1 MHHACTATRNV
12 QVRGLLLETLGQRA
26 LCAGWLIK
34 LGTERKNWRKRFAV
48 LLAEPTM
55 QLRYYSDAQLSDCRG
70 KLRPLHTSSRLR
82 VPPLPLLLLRDLDSS
97 TTPAPPLPQHP
108 SPH

>member
-48 LLAEPTM
+48 LLAEPTNHLSIALVDELTEALVEKETVDFRELYKM
-55 QLRYYSDAQLSDCRG
+55 VEKTQPELARAQIEKQVSMTG
-70 KLRPLHTSSRLR
+70 
-82 VPPLPLLLLRDLDSS
+82 
-97 TTPAPPLPQHP
+97 A
-108 SPH
+108 